1 MSESH
6 AGTTID
12 LIRWTFTPNADRRAE
27 IEAHLNDHGL
37 EVHVQGDGRF
47 TVLWDE
53 PEGEI
58 DEVVEELW
66 EINGAPFEVTHEEYR
81 HLSHYVYH
89 AEGDEPVADRA
100 VA

>member
-1 MSESH
+1 MSESQ
-6 AGTTID
+6 AGSTID
-12 LIRWTFTPNADRRAE
+12 LIRWTFTPEPAKRTE

-37 EVHVQGDGRF
+37 EVHVQADGRF

-66 EINGAPFEVTHEEYR
+66 EVNGAPFEITHEEYR
-81 HLSHYVYH
+81 HLSHNVYH
-89 AEGDEPVADRA
+89 VEGEEPTAERA